1 MTIHKHII
9 IYSYNGDSFQNICK
23 LFDTDFFLEFWL
35 KRSFKWLFERSA
47 LLKTVDVDVYN
58 TCDFTND
65 SSKKIASDNSHIKS
79 NSDKENSD
87 KENSNKENSDKD
99 NFSFETTIKKTST
112 KHKEFQ
118 RFDRFQLSKNSL
130 YN

>member
-47 LLKTVDVDVYN
+47 LLKTVDVDCI
-58 TCDFTND
+58 TRAILPTIQA
-65 SSKKIASDNSHIKS
+65 KK
-79 NSDKENSD
+79 
-87 KENSNKENSDKD
+87 
-99 NFSFETTIKKTST
+99 
-112 KHKEFQ
+112 
-118 RFDRFQLSKNSL
+118 
-130 YN
+130 